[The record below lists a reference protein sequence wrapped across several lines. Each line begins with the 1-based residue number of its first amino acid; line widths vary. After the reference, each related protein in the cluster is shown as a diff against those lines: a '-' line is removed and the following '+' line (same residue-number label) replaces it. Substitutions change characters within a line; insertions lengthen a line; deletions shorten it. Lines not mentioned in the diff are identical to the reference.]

1 MELRSIAFELGLE
14 RLQTETTF
22 VKDEALKVHCQQ
34 FNEDLEEERFFR
46 QVRPAYVTEMEHSVA
61 TIQRGSLPS
70 GSELFRQ
77 AMLDYGKV
85 FREQLAEKDKPC
97 DEAAEESDVVES
109 QMKDKVPTLKNTA
122 KRPSQRK
129 SSLVYP
135 PRGQPVLRR
144 LYSVQLDRSTVQAQ
158 SFGGRKR

>member
-22 VKDEALKVHCQQ
+22 VKDDALKIHCQQ

-46 QVRPAYVTEMEHSVA
+46 QVRPAYVTEMEHSVSS
-61 TIQRGSLPS
+61 IQRGSLPS
-70 GSELFRQ
+70 GSELFQQ

-85 FREQLAEKDKPC
+85 FREQQAEKDKPC
-97 DEAAEESDVVES
+97 DEVAEESDVVES
-109 QMKDKVPTLKNTA
+109 QMKDKVPSYKNTA
-122 KRPSQRK
+122 RRPCQRK

-158 SFGGRKR
+158 SFGRRKR

>member
-61 TIQRGSLPS
+61 SIQRGSLPS

-97 DEAAEESDVVES
+97 DEVAEESDVVES
-109 QMKDKVPTLKNTA
+109 QMKDKVPSHKNTA
-122 KRPSQRK
+122 RRPSHRK

>member
-46 QVRPAYVTEMEHSVA
+46 QVQPAYVTEMEHSVA
-61 TIQRGSLPS
+61 SIQRGSLPS

-85 FREQLAEKDKPC
+85 FREQLAEKNKPC
-97 DEAAEESDVVES
+97 DEVAEESDVVES
-109 QMKDKVPTLKNTA
+109 QMKDKVPKNTA
-122 KRPSQRK
+122 RRPSQRK

-135 PRGQPVLRR
+135 LRGQPVLRR